1 MPRRLSAALIALAAA
16 LPAAAQQPE
25 IRPGLWE
32 FTLSGMANVKQNVC
46 LTPAMVKDMKQMAA
60 RTDPG
65 SDCKSSAEKV
75 SGASR
80 AFDVNCTR
88 PAFYQAHVVVTVDG
102 PDNFAMSQ
110 DFTMERGGKK
120 QSGKMAMTYRR
131 IGDCKQP

>member
-16 LPAAAQQPE
+16 LPAVAQQPE

-46 LTPAMVKDMKQMAA
+46 LTPAMVKDMKRMAA

-65 SDCKSSAEKV
+65 SDCKGGAETV

-80 AFDVNCTR
+80 AFDVHCTR

-131 IGDCKQP
+131 IGDCK